1 MTSRTDPQLVAAAEA
16 ARLLGVSRRRVLKL
30 AASTADFPPAEH
42 TSTGGRAW
50 PRRAV
55 QAWAAT
61 AVRKRPVP
69 PVNAISLRAGPA
81 MATNWPVRLPSGN
94 RMTRLQLAASSW
106 LVMGALQQPGALT
119 PPDQQDGR

>member
-1 MTSRTDPQLVAAAEA
+1 MTSTTDPQLVTAAEA
-16 ARLLGVSRRRVLKL
+16 ARLLGVPCRRVLEL
-30 AASTADFPPAEH
+30 AVSATDFPPAKH
-42 TSTGGRAW
+42 ISTGGRAW
-50 PRRAV
+50 PRMAV

-69 PVNAISLRAGPA
+69 PVNAIPLGAGPA

-94 RMTRLQLAASSW
+94 RMIRLQLAASSW
-106 LVMGALQQPGALT
+106 LVMEALQQPGALP